1 MTKDQSFLF
10 SHNEKDIPD
19 KIRKKIQKLVKEIN
33 NYFYYYYVQDSS
45 VVPDEIYDKLYA
57 DLKNLE
63 EQYSYVL
70 PESPTRR
77 VGSPSLEKFEK
88 VKHTEL
94 MLSLDNAFTY
104 EEVLEFDQRVKRFLK
119 SHDEVT
125 YTVEPKYDG
134 LAIEF
139 TYKNGVLHKASTRGD
154 GNEGEDVTHNIRTVK
169 TVPLKIDGAPE
180 EIDIRGEVYMNTK
193 DFEALNKKREKK
205 GEPAFSNPRNAAAG
219 AIRQLDSKITAK
231 RKLELVCYG
240 LGYIKGKKFN
250 SQLEFIEWLKVSR
263 FKTPFMF
270 TQVKGIENIKN
281 TINEIEKQ
289 RNSFPFEV
297 DGAVIKVNDFSLQ
310 KTLGVKTKGPRWAIA
325 YKYAAHY
332 GTSKIIDIERSVG
345 RLGTITPV
353 ASLEP
358 VQIGGV
364 TVSSS
369 TLHNWDE
376 IDRLGIGIGDTVVVE
391 RAGDVIPHVI
401 SVKKHSGA
409 GKFPPPTECPEC
421 ASSIEKVEGA
431 VAYRCIGINCAAQV
445 QERIKHY
452 ASRSAM
458 EIEGLGEKNI
468 KLLYAHGRV
477 KHFIDIYALKK
488 EDLMN
493 LPRFAE
499 KSAQNLIDAIEKSK
513 ATTLARFIYSLGI
526 IHVGEYASKLLARN
540 FKDIND
546 LCNIKAEQIA
556 SIKHMGEKTAESV
569 SKFFNE
575 SQNLNVLT
583 KLETLGF
590 KMLNPDFEA
599 ETTGERRLGGL
610 TFVITGTLSM
620 PRKDLEELIEKN
632 GGHVS
637 KSVSNKTSY
646 LVLGDSPGSKF
657 NKAESLG
664 ISMLSCD
671 DLLKMIQGE

>member
-1 MTKDQSFLF
+1 MKKNPENTKK
-10 SHNEKDIPD
+10 EIE
-19 KIRKKIQKLVKEIN
+19 KLVSDLNDHCYRYHVIDFPLISDEEYDRLYRELKQMEKSTGYIL
-33 NYFYYYYVQDSS
+33 
-45 VVPDEIYDKLYA
+45 PD
-57 DLKNLE
+57 
-63 EQYSYVL
+63 
-70 PESPTRR
+70 SPTQRI
-77 VGSPSLEKFEK
+77 GAPPMEKYEK
-88 VKHTEL
+88 VKHAEP
-94 MLSLDNAFTY
+94 MLSLGNAFSY
-104 EEVLEFDQRVKRFLK
+104 DEVVEFDRKVKRFLK
-119 SHDEVT
+119 TDEHIA

-134 LAIEF
+134 LAVELIYE
-139 TYKNGVLHKASTRGD
+139 NGILHKAATRGD
-154 GNEGEDVTHNIRTVK
+154 GNVGEDVTLNMKTVKGVPLRIEGEDV
-169 TVPLKIDGAPE
+169 PE
-180 EIDIRGEVYMNTK
+180 KIDIRGEIYMNIK
-193 DFEALNKKREKK
+193 EFEELNRERERE
-205 GEPAFSNPRNAAAG
+205 GEPPFANPRNAAAG
-219 AIRQLDSKITAK
+219 SVRQLDSSITAN
-231 RKLELVCYG
+231 RKLHLACYG
-240 LGYIKGKKFN
+240 AGAVKGKRFE
-250 SQLEFIEWLKVSR
+250 SHWEFMEWLKKAR
-263 FKTPFMF
+263 FPVPMNI
-270 TQVKGIENIKN
+270 VLSERIEGILESIR
-281 TINEIEKQ
+281 EIETN
-289 RNSFPFEV
+289 RNSFAFET
-297 DGAVIKVNDFSLQ
+297 DGAVIKVNAISLQ
-310 KTLGVKTKGPRWAIA
+310 DQLGVKTREPRWAIA
-325 YKYAAHY
+325 YKFAAHR
-332 GTSKIIDIERSVG
+332 GTTRILDIRPSVG

-358 VQIGGV
+358 VRIGGV
-364 TVSSS
+364 NISS
-369 TLHNWDE
+369 TSLHNWDE
-376 IDRLGIGIGDTVVVE
+376 IERMEIGIGDTVEVE

-401 SVKKHSGA
+401 SVKKHSGS

-421 ASSIEKVEGA
+421 SSSVEKDEGG

-468 KLLYAHGRV
+468 KLLYAHGLV

-488 EDLMN
+488 EGLMN

-499 KSAQNLIDAIEKSK
+499 KSAQNLIDAIERSK

-646 LVLGDSPGSKF
+646 LLLGDSPGSKLK
-657 NKAESLG
+657 KAESLG
-664 ISMLSCD
+664 INMLSSD

>member
-1 MTKDQSFLF
+1 MKKTPENTKK
-10 SHNEKDIPD
+10 EIE
-19 KIRKKIQKLVKEIN
+19 KLVSDLNGHCYRYHVI
-33 NYFYYYYVQDSS
+33 DSPLIS
-45 VVPDEIYDKLYA
+45 DEEYDRLYRELKQMEKSTGYILA
-57 DLKNLE
+57 D
-63 EQYSYVL
+63 
-70 PESPTRR
+70 SPTQRI
-77 VGSPSLEKFEK
+77 GSPPMEKYEK
-88 VKHTEL
+88 VKHAEP
-94 MLSLDNAFTY
+94 MLSLGNAFSY
-104 EEVLEFDQRVKRFLK
+104 DEVVEFDRKVKRFLK
-119 SHDEVT
+119 TDEHIE

-134 LAIEF
+134 LAVELIYE
-139 TYKNGVLHKASTRGD
+139 NGILHKAATRGD
-154 GNEGEDVTHNIRTVK
+154 GNVGEDVTLNMKTVKGVPLRIEGEDV
-169 TVPLKIDGAPE
+169 PE
-180 EIDIRGEVYMNTK
+180 KIDIRGEIYMDIK
-193 DFEALNKKREKK
+193 EFEELNRERERE
-205 GEPAFSNPRNAAAG
+205 GEPPFANPRNAAAG
-219 AIRQLDSKITAK
+219 SVRQLNSSITAN
-231 RKLELVCYG
+231 RKLHLACYG
-240 LGYIKGKKFN
+240 AGAVKGKKFK
-250 SQLEFIEWLKVSR
+250 SHWEFMEWLKKSR
-263 FKTPFMF
+263 FPVP
-270 TQVKGIENIKN
+270 QNIILSERIEGVLESIR
-281 TINEIEKQ
+281 EIEAT
-289 RNSFPFEV
+289 RNSFAFET
-297 DGAVIKVNDFSLQ
+297 DGAVIKVNAINLQ
-310 KTLGVKTKGPRWAIA
+310 DELGVKTREPRWAIA
-325 YKYAAHY
+325 YKFAAHR
-332 GTSKIIDIERSVG
+332 GITRILDIRSSVG

-358 VQIGGV
+358 VRIGGV

-376 IDRLGIGIGDTVVVE
+376 IERMEIGIGDTVEVE
-391 RAGDVIPHVI
+391 RAGDVIPHVVA
-401 SVKKHSGA
+401 VKQRGGA
-409 GKFPPPTECPEC
+409 GKFPPPAECPEC
-421 ASSIEKVEGA
+421 GSSVERDEGG

-468 KLLYAHGRV
+468 KLLYAHGLV

-526 IHVGEYASKLLARN
+526 IYVGEYASKLLAKN
-540 FKDIND
+540 FKDINA
-546 LCNIKAEQIA
+546 LYNIEAERIV

-575 SQNLNVLT
+575 SQNINVLT
-583 KLETLGF
+583 KLEILGF
-590 KMLNPDFEA
+590 KILNPDFEA
-599 ETTGERRLGGL
+599 EITGERRLSGL

>member
-1 MTKDQSFLF
+1 MKKTPENTKK
-10 SHNEKDIPD
+10 EIE
-19 KIRKKIQKLVKEIN
+19 KLVSDLNDHCYRYHVI
-33 NYFYYYYVQDSS
+33 DSPLIS
-45 VVPDEIYDKLYA
+45 DEEYDRLYRELKQMEKSTGYILA
-57 DLKNLE
+57 D
-63 EQYSYVL
+63 
-70 PESPTRR
+70 SPTQRI
-77 VGSPSLEKFEK
+77 GSPPMEKYEK
-88 VKHTEL
+88 VKHAEP
-94 MLSLDNAFTY
+94 MLSLGNAFSY
-104 EEVLEFDQRVKRFLK
+104 DEVVEFDLKVKRFLK
-119 SHDEVT
+119 TDEHIT

-134 LAIEF
+134 LAVELIYE
-139 TYKNGVLHKASTRGD
+139 NGILHKAATRGD
-154 GNEGEDVTHNIRTVK
+154 GNVGEDVTLNMKTVKGVPLRIEGEDV
-169 TVPLKIDGAPE
+169 PE
-180 EIDIRGEVYMNTK
+180 KIDIRGEIYMDIK
-193 DFEALNKKREKK
+193 EFEELNRQRERD
-205 GEPAFSNPRNAAAG
+205 GEPPFANPRNAAAG
-219 AIRQLDSKITAK
+219 SVRQLDSSITAN
-231 RKLELVCYG
+231 RKLHLACYG
-240 LGYIKGKKFN
+240 AGAVKGKKFK
-250 SQLEFIEWLKVSR
+250 SHWEFMEWLKKSR
-263 FKTPFMF
+263 FPVP
-270 TQVKGIENIKN
+270 QNIILSERIEGVLESIR
-281 TINEIEKQ
+281 EIEAT
-289 RNSFPFEV
+289 RNSFAFET
-297 DGAVIKVNDFSLQ
+297 DGAVIKVNAINLQ
-310 KTLGVKTKGPRWAIA
+310 DELGVKTREPRWAIA
-325 YKYAAHY
+325 YKFAAHR
-332 GTSKIIDIERSVG
+332 GITRILDIRPSVG

-358 VQIGGV
+358 VRIGGV

-376 IDRLGIGIGDTVVVE
+376 IERMEIGIGDTVEVE
-391 RAGDVIPHVI
+391 RAGDVIPHVVA
-401 SVKKHSGA
+401 VKQRGGA
-409 GKFPPPTECPEC
+409 GKFPPPAECPEC
-421 ASSIEKVEGA
+421 GSSVERDEGG

-468 KLLYAHGRV
+468 KLLYAHGLV

-526 IHVGEYASKLLARN
+526 IYVGEYASKLLAKN
-540 FKDIND
+540 FRDINA
-546 LCNIKAEQIA
+546 LYNIEAEQIV

-575 SQNLNVLT
+575 SQNINVLT

-590 KMLNPDFEA
+590 KILNPDFEA
-599 ETTGERRLGGL
+599 EITGERRLSGL